1 MGRLQ
6 LAQSMRARVGVALAA
21 AGLVLTGCTDTTQL
35 PADQQT
41 TPAAV
46 PESEPSWYVYPGD
59 AAGELSLET
68 FPSLSELGEGWSYAT
83 TSATQRDASPGG
95 DSPAIDRGI
104 GDVIQESIPD
114 ECVLNEMVPM
124 PAAAL
129 EVRYAF
135 RDKPVTAYEVAF
147 ASPSLAQIFFSLRR
161 DELESCQGRQAPI
174 GGGMLVGQAITLD
187 DGVVLSSRNPD
198 LGRDAWMELL
208 VLKDSSVVWLQA
220 TGELGDE
227 PFTSGRVLSLAKTFG
242 SSSG

>member
-1 MGRLQ
+1 M
-6 LAQSMRARVGVALAA
+6 VA

-35 PADQQT
+35 PTAEQT
-41 TPAAV
+41 APAAD

-59 AAGELSLET
+59 GAGELSLET
-68 FPSLSELGEGWSYAT
+68 FPSLSELGAGWSYSVD
-83 TSATQRDASPGG
+83 SATQGAASAEGK
-95 DSPAIDRGI
+95 SPAIER
-104 GDVIQESIPD
+104 DVGAMIQESIPT

-135 RDKPVTAYEVAF
+135 RDSPVTAYEVIF

-174 GGGMLVGQAITLD
+174 GGGILVGQAITLD

-220 TGELGDE
+220 NGELGDE
-227 PFTSGRVLSLAKTFG
+227 PFTSRRVLTLARTFG
-242 SSSG
+242 TPTG